1 MEQDAAQKA
10 KFDKHTEEG
19 KKYGAQLLADR
30 ADGEVAE
37 LRKNLREKNNRRKS
51 RSERHEPASA
61 LRTLPSI
68 SPEG

>member
-10 KFDKHTEEG
+10 KFDKLTEEG

-30 ADGEVAE
+30 ADGEDAE
-37 LRKNLREKNNRRKS
+37 LRKNLRENKRRKS

-61 LRTLPSI
+61 LRILPSI